1 METCHFIDSI
11 KYVNLHDSLIV
22 SFYCSEEFPYCDCFS
37 GQRKDL
43 FKNKKNSYN
52 IVIFK
57 LNIRNCTNFD
67 CTTYSNYFL
76 YANGVLSLTYLYVI
90 EIEKNEVI
98 IYPNPV
104 RDELYF
110 KRNIEG
116 NYDVRISDTNG
127 ITLVEKNLAIQ
138 NPLIYLVFLQGYI
151 FYQLITKP
159 YINS

>member
-1 METCHFIDSI
+1 M
-11 KYVNLHDSLIV
+11 
-22 SFYCSEEFPYCDCFS
+22 
-37 GQRKDL
+37 
-43 FKNKKNSYN
+43 
-52 IVIFK
+52 
-57 LNIRNCTNFD
+57 
-67 CTTYSNYFL
+67 
-76 YANGVLSLTYLYVI
+76 TYLYVI